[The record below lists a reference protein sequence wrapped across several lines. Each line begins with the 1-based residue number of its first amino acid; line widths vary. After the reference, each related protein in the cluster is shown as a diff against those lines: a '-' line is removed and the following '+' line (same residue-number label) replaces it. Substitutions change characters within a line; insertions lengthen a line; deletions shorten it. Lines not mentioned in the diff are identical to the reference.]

1 MPPTLSENR
10 FFGLDLKALQRDL
23 GKAWHN
29 LRQAPALVWLTPA
42 LAIRLL
48 QVDGRESLWH
58 ANDAAPRKAPR
69 GTPRG
74 ARFVAIELPE
84 ELLLQRSMDM
94 PAMPLAAVT
103 DAVALE
109 VRSSSPFAPSD
120 LVWGF
125 SSRVVPQRG
134 LQIQAVLASR
144 KQIAQHLQSLQA
156 RLPAAAKPEVWAL
169 AQDQRPI
176 VLNGFGEAQRH
187 RAVARGRR
195 SIYALL
201 GLAVV
206 VLAAIAVTPTLQ
218 LRQRA
223 VEAVNAYDTL
233 SRRTAPLMREREALV
248 LADGQLTV
256 LQSILAER
264 VDPLRAMEILT
275 QVLPDDT
282 SIYTLQ
288 MQGGKVSMTG
298 QTGNAAALMQL
309 LSAHPSFRDVRAP
322 SAAMRPPGATKD
334 TFNIELMLDP
344 KAFAPKASAAS
355 VVDSA
360 AVKASPAAAPASAP
374 VSTAVPSKK
383 ANP

>member
-10 FFGLDLKALQRDL
+10 FFGIDLKALQRDL

-29 LRQAPALVWLTPA
+29 LRQAPALAWLTPA

-48 QVDGRESLWH
+48 QADGAESLWH
-58 ANDAAPRKAPR
+58 ANDGAPGKAPR
-69 GTPRG
+69 GTPRS

-84 ELLLQRSMDM
+84 ELLLRRNLDM

-144 KQIAQHLQSLQA
+144 KQIAQHLQSLQT
-156 RLPAAAKPEVWAL
+156 RLPATANPEVWAL
-169 AQDQRPI
+169 APGQPPI
-176 VLNGFGEAQRH
+176 VLHGFGEVQRH

-195 SIYALL
+195 AIYALL
-201 GLAVV
+201 GLAVI

-223 VEAVNAYDTL
+223 IEAVSAYETL

-248 LADGQLTV
+248 QADGQLAV
-256 LQSILAER
+256 LQTILAER
-264 VDPLRAMEILT
+264 VDPLRAMELLT

-288 MQGGKVSMTG
+288 MQGGKVTMTG

-309 LSAHPSFRDVRAP
+309 LSAHPSLRDVRAP
-322 SAAMRPPGATKD
+322 SAAMRPPGASKD

-344 KAFAPKASAAS
+344 KAFASQTSAAS
-355 VVDSA
+355 TVDSTA
-360 AVKASPAAAPASAP
+360 TKASPAVARASAP
-374 VSTAVPSKK
+374 VSTVAPGKK
-383 ANP
+383 TNP